1 MWVSCVLTITHETK
15 MGQDFSVED
24 FRHFQGFHGINLR
37 SGLDRCYDKGNICWC
52 FFVYFILFLFCFLF
66 FYFLLVVCLLL
77 LLFIFVFIFIFVCC
91 FCFFCLFCFVL
102 FCFILFYFYLFC
114 IARYIYAVWREKV
127 TFICSSYILIYT
139 FINCY

>member
-52 FFVYFILFLFCFLF
+52 FFVYFILFYFIFVC
-66 FYFLLVVCLLL
+66 FLLVVCILLL
-77 LLFIFVFIFIFVCC
+77 LLFFVH
-91 FCFFCLFCFVL
+91 FCFLFYFCLFFCFLFLLFCLLFLLFWFVLFCFVL
-102 FCFILFYFYLFC
+102 FLHCSIYL
-114 IARYIYAVWREKV
+114 RSMEGK
-127 TFICSSYILIYT
+127 
-139 FINCY
+139 